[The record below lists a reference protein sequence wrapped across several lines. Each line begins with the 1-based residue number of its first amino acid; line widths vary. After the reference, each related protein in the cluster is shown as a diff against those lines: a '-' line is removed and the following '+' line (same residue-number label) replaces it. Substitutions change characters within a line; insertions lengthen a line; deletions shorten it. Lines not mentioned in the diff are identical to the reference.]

1 MLFLYQSFISKKW
14 KCFCDFPDSYQWC
27 LPDDLQVSSQLV
39 YLFWSVL
46 FFLYI
51 SKKAGAKQDV
61 GDVRFRCMHVP
72 YCYFAIV
79 SNRLIPSPMIFVHT
93 GVHRHILTWS
103 NVTIISPLK
112 IYVIKNT
119 ASAEI
124 IKDVTSK
131 TTKKKHEWGSLEFAI
146 LACLTSVWSV
156 FSCHKSEYRSTSFRE
171 TLDG

>member
-1 MLFLYQSFISKKW
+1 MKVFLW
-14 KCFCDFPDSYQWC
+14 FPGFLSMMFTWWFTGFQPAGLSILIY
-27 LPDDLQVSSQLV
+27 VV
-39 YLFWSVL
+39 
-46 FFLYI
+46 FLYI

-124 IKDVTSK
+124 IKDVTSII
-131 TTKKKHEWGSLEFAI
+131 TKKKHEWGSLEFAI

-156 FSCHKSEYRSTSFRE
+156 LSCHKSECRSTSFRE